1 MFCRI
6 FHISVRGSLGALS
19 AAVALVLFSSSWA
32 PAAQPV
38 EVLRYEVTWNGQK
51 AGHGDITTVREGN
64 HLNVTAQAVSDGV
77 LKAILEIWSKVQSR
91 FTPGTFEPHWY
102 RFHLKSN
109 LLPNEVVDLA
119 FNRQTRQVTV
129 DKSKGKEREN
139 HKEKYETLYDPV
151 GAALL
156 LRNQANLSKPM
167 YVDIYDGKARCRLL
181 VTPVGNGPGPL
192 TVKGG
197 SYTAQGVD
205 LKLVKLTG
213 DKEELAKARLW
224 FSCDRE
230 RIPLLLTSSPVV
242 GSVRFELVQVQR

>member
-1 MFCRI
+1 MFSRLFRI
-6 FHISVRGSLGALS
+6 NGKGPLSLAFTATAFVLL
-19 AAVALVLFSSSWA
+19 VASWTL
-32 PAAQPV
+32 AAQPL
-38 EVLRYEVTWNGQK
+38 EILRYEVTWNGQK
-51 AGHGDITTVREGN
+51 AGHGDITTVREPN

-77 LKAILEIWSKVQSR
+77 LKAILEIWSKVQAK

-129 DKSKGKEREN
+129 DKSKGSEREN
-139 HKEKYETLYDPV
+139 HKEKYESLYDPV
-151 GAALL
+151 GAAFL
-156 LRNQANLSKPM
+156 LRSQANLSKPM

-213 DKEELAKARLW
+213 DKEELAKGRLW
-224 FSCDRE
+224 FSSDRE
-230 RIPLLLTSSPVV
+230 RIPLLLTASPIV